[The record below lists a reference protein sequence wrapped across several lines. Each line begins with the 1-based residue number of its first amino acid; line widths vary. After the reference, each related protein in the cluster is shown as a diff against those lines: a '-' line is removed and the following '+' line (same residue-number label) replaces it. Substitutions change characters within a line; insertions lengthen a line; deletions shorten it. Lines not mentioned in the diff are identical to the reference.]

1 VLPDGFHRIRHYGLF
16 ANGHRAAKIERCRAL
31 LNVPS
36 VETEV
41 RGGHFGNQADYLFN
55 FANVFSATNQ
65 DVAMVAVISSPHQL
79 LLLFRFRS
87 CPITADRRPMQPK
100 LNTKMTARDFS
111 AATKD

>member
-1 VLPDGFHRIRHYGLF
+1 LPLLRILDLIPTTV
-16 ANGHRAAKIERCRAL
+16 K
-31 LNVPS
+31 S
-36 VETEV
+36 
-41 RGGHFGNQADYLFN
+41 HFGNQADYLFN